1 MARHLVDHLRQHPD
15 QTAQTKDA
23 TKTSNPTDHYT
34 QKEQHK
40 EQPGK
45 NIQSFSYKTHYCL
58 SLTLVKKTHLRVS
71 SLTLTGPLNFGGRGQ
86 KHLIRNSFIAT
97 VQTKDQKFGRPHVEP
112 QAT

>member
-23 TKTSNPTDHYT
+23 TKTSNPTDHHT

-71 SLTLTGPLNFGGRGQ
+71 FLTLTGHLNVRGREQ
-86 KHLIRNSFIAT
+86 EHLIRNSFDGT
-97 VQTKDQKFGRPHVEP
+97 VQTKDQTGQIGRAHV
-112 QAT
+112 